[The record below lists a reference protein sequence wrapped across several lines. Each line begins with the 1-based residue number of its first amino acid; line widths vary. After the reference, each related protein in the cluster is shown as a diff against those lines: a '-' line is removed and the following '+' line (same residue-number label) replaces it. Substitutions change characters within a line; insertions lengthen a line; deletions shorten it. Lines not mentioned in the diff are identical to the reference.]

1 MFLFIQAPKPA
12 KAFLLKFFVSR
23 YNEIKQAY
31 GENYGESE
39 EFRRNE
45 TAAKADNVASVKK
58 EALGEVKTD
67 ANPTEGE
74 WGALL
79 SDADKWRIEE
89 QGGTFLE
96 TKKSH
101 LSLPL
106 SNQRITKK
114 SLLAERKAKSANQR
128 GRQRLFPL
136 QPVKR
141 GRLADLASRLERS
154 VMIVIAR

>member
-1 MFLFIQAPKPA
+1 MFIQARKPA

-79 SDADKWRIEE
+79 SDADKWRIKE
-89 QGGTFLE
+89 QGQPFW
-96 TKKSH
+96 K
-101 LSLPL
+101 
-106 SNQRITKK
+106 Q
-114 SLLAERKAKSANQR
+114 RKA
-128 GRQRLFPL
+128 
-136 QPVKR
+136 
-141 GRLADLASRLERS
+141 
-154 VMIVIAR
+154 I